1 MKTKQEI
8 INKTLDRI
16 FKLFEE
22 EFHDHRSEIQMIIST
37 ALKYQDR
44 NTRHKCAEA
53 TIGCNLNDVHNVI
66 MNCNKGLK

>member
-22 EFHDHRSEIQMIIST
+22 EFHEHRSEIKMIIST
-37 ALKYQDR
+37 ALKHQDR

-53 TIGCNLNDVHNVI
+53 TIGCNLKEIHNAI
-66 MNCNKGLK
+66 INHNTK